1 MISSSSLFLANR
13 LTLTSNMWILSQT
26 RKTAYRADCLIFF
39 LLIAMYTWRWI
50 FYTPWKNDDDACC
63 PHIAGEYYINFTI
76 SINVLCLTPARRALV
91 TYLKRS
97 MLRSVQLC
105 EYFPSWQRILY
116 VQQITL
122 SQAHGYISTN
132 AIKACFDSSL
142 ELAFSFISNANFFAL
157 SFRYDDDRFSR
168 VFHLIDT
175 PRYNFLRT
183 TPDGSGFD
191 ANLPISSAN

>member
-1 MISSSSLFLANR
+1 
-13 LTLTSNMWILSQT
+13 MWILSEA

-122 SQAHGYISTN
+122 SQAHGYIST
-132 AIKACFDSSL
+132 IKACFDSSW
-142 ELAFSFISNANFFAL
+142 ARFFFYIKCKL
-157 SFRYDDDRFSR
+157 
-168 VFHLIDT
+168 
-175 PRYNFLRT
+175 LRT
-183 TPDGSGFD
+183 QFSLWWWSFFTSFSLDRHATTQFP
-191 ANLPISSAN
+191 ANDTRWLRIWCEFTDKQRELTLHNLS